1 MNARLVCALLTLL
14 LCGLQY
20 RLWFG
25 ANGVTEVQRFEAR
38 IALAQSAN
46 VELAAQNRILGA
58 QVTELKSG
66 NGGVESLARTEL
78 GMIRE
83 GETFYFQPGA
93 R

>member
-1 MNARLVCALLTLL
+1 MSARLVCALLLVL

-25 ANGVTEVQRFEAR
+25 ANGITQVQRFETR
-38 IALAQSAN
+38 IAQLQQGN
-46 VELAAQNRILGA
+46 EELATQNRLLGA
-58 QVTELKSG
+58 QVLALKSG
-66 NGGVESLARTEL
+66 SGGLESLARTEL

>member
-1 MNARLVCALLTLL
+1 MIPRLVCLLLL
-14 LCGLQY
+14 LMLCGLQY

-25 ANGVTEVQRFEAR
+25 ANGVAEVQRFEAR
-38 IALAQSAN
+38 IKQQHQGN
-46 VELAAQNRILGA
+46 VELTMQNHALGA
-58 QVTELKSG
+58 QVAALKSG
-66 NGGVESLARTEL
+66 NAGLESLARTEL

>member
-1 MNARLVCALLTLL
+1 MIPRLLCLLLVVM

-25 ANGVTEVQRFEAR
+25 TNGVAEVQRFEVR
-38 IALAQSAN
+38 IEQQRLGN
-46 VELAAQNRILGA
+46 EELAAQNRTLGA
-58 QVTELKSG
+58 QVVALKSG
-66 NGGVESLARTEL
+66 NAGLESLARTEL